1 MANLKPTNY
10 YQVSAWM
17 ITDLKLK
24 SNELNAFAI
33 IYGFSQD
40 GQNSY
45 TGSLNYLSEWL
56 GTSKQTT
63 INVLDKL
70 IEKNYIL
77 KEQYEVNK
85 VKFNKFRVNI
95 DYINQIIFKN
105 INFTTG
111 QNFIHGVVKNL
122 DEGSQKIRPRVVKK
136 LDESSQKIRPNNNNI
151 YKYIN
156 IDIDKEIEN
165 ATTTDLQKKEVLDI
179 YMNNINYSINSIE
192 YERLIDDIDEYGVEW
207 VKEAITRAVM
217 QGKRKLGYI
226 EAILNNWKVNG
237 YDEYKTKNKV
247 NTANSSKLSDAEQL
261 ALNRAPKSLLDE
273 FLEQEGIKKN
283 G

>member
-165 ATTTDLQKKEVLDI
+165 ATTTDLQKKEVIDI

-247 NTANSSKLSDAEQL
+247 NTSSSSKLSDAEKL
-261 ALNRAPKSLLDE
+261 SLNRAPKSLLDE

>member
-165 ATTTDLQKKEVLDI
+165 ATTTDLQKKEVIDI

>member
-1 MANLKPTNY
+1 MASLKPTNY

-40 GQNSY
+40 GQNAY

-70 IEKNYIL
+70 VEKNYIL
-77 KEQYEVNK
+77 KEQYEVNR
-85 VKFNKFRVNI
+85 VKFNKFKANV

-111 QNFIHGVVKNL
+111 QNFIQGVVKNF
-122 DEGSQKIRPRVVKK
+122 DEGSQKIRP
-136 LDESSQKIRPNNNNI
+136 NNNI
-151 YKYIN
+151 YKYIDRN
-156 IDIDKEIEN
+156 IN
-165 ATTTDLQKKEVLDI
+165 
-179 YMNNINYSINSIE
+179 NNISDDLRFREICNLYKREINRTGMDCSPNEISE
-192 YERLIDDIDEYGVEW
+192 IRRLTDFY
-207 VKEAITRAVM
+207 
-217 QGKRKLGYI
+217 
-226 EAILNNWKVNG
+226 G
-237 YDEYKTKNKV
+237 YDNFEEAVKIAVIRNVKN
-247 NTANSSKLSDAEQL
+247 LS
-261 ALNRAPKSLLDE
+261 
-273 FLEQEGIKKN
+273 FIEGILKN
-283 G
+283 MVKDKNDVDIPSEYTAIPY

>member
-1 MANLKPTNY
+1 MASLKPTNY

-40 GQNSY
+40 GQNAY

-70 IEKNYIL
+70 VEKNYIL
-77 KEQYEVNK
+77 KEQYEVNR
-85 VKFNKFRVNI
+85 VKFNKFKANV

-111 QNFIHGVVKNL
+111 QNFIQGVVKNF
-122 DEGSQKIRPRVVKK
+122 DEGSQKIRPRVVKNFDK
-136 LDESSQKIRPNNNNI
+136 GSQKIRPNNNI
-151 YKYIN
+151 YKYKI
-156 IDIDKEIEN
+156 
-165 ATTTDLQKKEVLDI
+165 
-179 YMNNINYSINSIE
+179 
-192 YERLIDDIDEYGVEW
+192 G
-207 VKEAITRAVM
+207 RAHV
-217 QGKRKLGYI
+217 
-226 EAILNNWKVNG
+226 
-237 YDEYKTKNKV
+237 
-247 NTANSSKLSDAEQL
+247 
-261 ALNRAPKSLLDE
+261 
-273 FLEQEGIKKN
+273 
-283 G
+283 